1 MWPLPRKPPNPE
13 AALKPWRRVRHIP
26 TDHAAR
32 ITILITTLLFDLD
45 DTLLGNDMGTF
56 LPAYSQLLTQY
67 FASEVSS
74 ELFASALAAG
84 SRAMFANTDPARNL
98 HAALEEAFFPLLGW
112 EPDVWRPRFDEFYRT
127 TYPQLQGVV
136 RPRPMA
142 RRIVEWVIASG
153 YEVVIATS
161 PVFPLAAVQERL
173 RWAGLEDFPYAR
185 LTHHANSHFAKP
197 RPAYL
202 AEILAHLGRRP
213 DQALMIG
220 NDWTNDITPAGTLG
234 MAQFWIAPSDSTP
247 SNSASRTHPIG
258 IGPLEMFFEW
268 AQTAL
273 GSLNLPPPPASALP
287 ELLIGNAA
295 AVAGLLEGL
304 PTEASW
310 KLRPGPSEWSLT
322 EILCHLRDVDVE
334 VNLPRLSVLLES
346 DNPFI
351 SGLDTDQWAQ
361 ERNYQSQSG
370 PRAARD
376 FMAARKEMYVRLG
389 ALPLEAWNRRARH
402 SLLGPTYLAEVVGWM
417 LDHDRIH
424 LEQLQETRPKM
435 GPETN

>member
-1 MWPLPRKPPNPE
+1 
-13 AALKPWRRVRHIP
+13 
-26 TDHAAR
+26 
-32 ITILITTLLFDLD
+32 LITTLLFDLD

-67 FASEVSS
+67 FASDVSP
-74 ELFASALAAG
+74 ELSTSALAAG
-84 SRAMFANTDPARNL
+84 TRAMFANTDPARSL
-98 HAALEEAFFPLLGW
+98 RAALEEVFFPLLGW
-112 EPDVWRPRFDEFYRT
+112 APDVWRPRLDEFYRT
-127 TYPQLQGVV
+127 TYPRLQGVV

-142 RRIVEWVIASG
+142 RRIVEWAIAAG

-173 RWAGLEDFPYAR
+173 RWAGLEDLPVAR
-185 LTHHANSHFAKP
+185 LTHYANSHFAKP

-213 DQALMIG
+213 DEALMIG
-220 NDWTNDITPAGTLG
+220 NDWTNDITPAGALG
-234 MAQFWIAPSDSTP
+234 MPQFWIAPPDRVP
-247 SNSASRTHPIG
+247 PDGASRTHPVG

-268 AQTAL
+268 AQSAL
-273 GSLNLPPPPASALP
+273 GRLSLPPAPASALP

-295 AVAGLLEGL
+295 AVAGLLEGP

-310 KLRPGPSEWSLT
+310 KFRPSPSEWSLT

-361 ERNYQSQSG
+361 ERDYQSQSG
-370 PRAARD
+370 PQALRDFIAAR
-376 FMAARKEMYVRLG
+376 REMYLRLG

-402 SLLGPTYLAEVVGWM
+402 SLLGPTHLAEVVGWI

-424 LEQLQETRPKM
+424 LQQLQATRRFQP
-435 GPETN
+435 